1 MMAAVGRLGV
11 LALLAMWM
19 PALHVY
25 QMELIETRWR
35 SLAYGAVSMAMGLS
49 FGSASLAGGHI
60 IAAAGYRTLF
70 LLGAG
75 LSTAGAVL
83 MWAILRRQDAL
94 RKASV
99 PCAIE

>member
-1 MMAAVGRLGV
+1 
-11 LALLAMWM
+11 
-19 PALHVY
+19 
-25 QMELIETRWR
+25 
-35 SLAYGAVSMAMGLS
+35 MGFS
-49 FGSASLAGGHI
+49 FGSASLAGGYI

-94 RKASV
+94 RKTPVLCTS
-99 PCAIE
+99 E